1 MIEVQ
6 TYHSNVR
13 TCVCV
18 YLYVLARTCIYVLR
32 DVLEWF
38 SLMRTPNIPTKHRIR
53 HTPQENS
60 LAELKIRKNLLP

>member
-18 YLYVLARTCIYVLR
+18 YLYVLACTCIYVMSWNGFYLCE
-32 DVLEWF
+32 LP
-38 SLMRTPNIPTKHRIR
+38 LLTNIMHS
-53 HTPQENS
+53 ENREKQS
-60 LAELKIRKNLLP
+60 EEEK